1 MMTRTLRHLA
11 LFTLL
16 AIVVSVGLAAAQSAS
31 KPMSGDV
38 VADRQR
44 MMKLIGANWADA
56 QAKLKAGNIEGIA
69 VNAEGIAVM
78 ASHIPALFPQGS
90 GTQASY
96 AKPEVWEKWQDF
108 AAAAKNAETWAERL
122 RDAARSKDAAAME
135 AVSKEFGPKA
145 CGTCHTPFRRPRS

>member
-1 MMTRTLRHLA
+1 MRLSPFRCAALLA
-11 LFTLL
+11 LL
-16 AIVVSVGLAAAQSAS
+16 ALGATIGLAAAQSAM

-56 QAKLKAGNIEGIA
+56 QAKFKAGNVEGIA

-96 AKPEVWEKWQDF
+96 AKPEVWEKWQEF
-108 AAAAKNAETWAERL
+108 AAAAKNAESWAERL
-122 RDAARSKDAAAME
+122 RDAARSKDAAN
-135 AVSKEFGPKA
+135 S
-145 CGTCHTPFRRPRS
+145 CHFSHTSGLA